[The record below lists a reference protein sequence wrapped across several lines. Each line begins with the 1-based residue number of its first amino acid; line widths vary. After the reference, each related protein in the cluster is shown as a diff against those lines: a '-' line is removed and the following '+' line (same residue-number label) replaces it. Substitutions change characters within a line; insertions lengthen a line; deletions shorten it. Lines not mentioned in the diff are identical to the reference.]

1 MTTRAVGGGR
11 PGPGLQRE
19 GEGTGD
25 PKGGQVEERST
36 AVLSEQSAATR
47 EIARGAE
54 IASKSTA
61 QSAGEVAQIR
71 DATTSTRSNAATV
84 KTVAGT
90 LGALAA
96 RIRGQVD
103 GLSDRLRSA

>member
-1 MTTRAVGGGR
+1 M
-11 PGPGLQRE
+11 
-19 GEGTGD
+19 
-25 PKGGQVEERST
+25 
-36 AVLSEQSAATR
+36 
-47 EIARGAE
+47 
-54 IASKSTA
+54 
-61 QSAGEVAQIR
+61 AQIR